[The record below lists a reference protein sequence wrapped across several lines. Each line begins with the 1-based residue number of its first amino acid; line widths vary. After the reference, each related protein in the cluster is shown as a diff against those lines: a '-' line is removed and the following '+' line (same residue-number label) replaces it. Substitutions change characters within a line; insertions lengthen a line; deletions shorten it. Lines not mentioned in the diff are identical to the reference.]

1 MKLNSLYGS
10 KILSELWITTAKK
23 MELWNDKKSCKKLK
37 AS

>member
-23 MELWNDKKSCKKLK
+23 NGALE
-37 AS
+37 